1 MSNDFSDRLK
11 ELRLFLGMNQKEFA
25 SFCDIPV
32 PSYRKYESGDREP
45 PLSVIQKFIT
55 LKEIKP
61 HAYWLITGVKPE
73 EEEKQLDNPNQV
85 AFRPLG
91 TFESFEQAFV
101 TETVKSIETFAYLD
115 WINLNTDKIDLS
127 ACGKLLFKEVQP
139 IIESY
144 YSKTKKK
151 EAV

>member
-1 MSNDFSDRLK
+1 MSNTFSHRLK
-11 ELRLFLGMNQKEFA
+11 EVRLFMGMNQIEFA
-25 SFCDIPV
+25 KFVDIPV
-32 PSYRKYESGDREP
+32 PSYRKYETGDREP
-45 PLSVIQKFIT
+45 LLNVIQKLIS
-55 LKEIKP
+55 KEELKP
-61 HAYWLITGVKPE
+61 HAYWLITGEKQ
-73 EEEKQLDNPNQV
+73 EEEKQLENPNKV
-85 AFRPLG
+85 AFKPLG